1 MSEENM
7 GKYGSFEEFLDA
19 FSFKDS
25 AEVYSNG
32 VMMIPVFR
40 VKQWMQHMEKQQG
53 KNMKQVS
60 HLMDPNDCKN
70 GFAPFGDKIQID
82 DGVQMDDELMDAL
95 KQEFGTMLIEVCR
108 DRIHYSVEEV
118 DGKKYLKGYLYVEG

>member
-7 GKYGSFEEFLDA
+7 EKYGTFEEFLDA

-53 KNMKQVS
+53 KNMKPVS
-60 HLMDPNDCKN
+60 YLMDPNDCKN
-70 GFAPFGDKIQID
+70 GFVPIGDHVELLDGMPTEVID
-82 DGVQMDDELMDAL
+82 AVKE
-95 KQEFGTMLIEVCR
+95 EFAEHLLHFCKEK
-108 DRIHYSVEEV
+108 IHYSVEEEN
-118 DGKKYLKGYLYVEG
+118 GKKVLKGYLYVEG